1 MNKIFIGKTGDD
13 IMNEILKE
21 KCDLLVANRNAIKES
36 FKFEY
41 NVSCAVASLL
51 CCAKDRKAD
60 IDKIKECKKII
71 KKKTSMLSN
80 FRGNIFFT
88 TAAVLSLSDNPEKL
102 MDDINDVYKML
113 KDKGF
118 DGSEFLGLAAIIIAQ
133 RLDQYEPERV
143 AGKAFKIYKSI
154 KLKHKFLTGS
164 DDYAFTVML
173 AMNEKTVEE
182 IVEETERCYLELKK
196 DLSSGN
202 AVQSLSHVL
211 AMDERSYEEKC
222 QRVTI
227 IYNKLRDRGYKFGKG
242 SELVTLGVLEMID
255 CDIDELVDNIA
266 ETDIYLKSFSGFG
279 MSIGKQQRLMYAS
292 TLAAYVFIDS
302 VKNIESDVVISNSMI
317 NVLMTAQMAAI
328 SAGAAAAA
336 ASASSAN

>member
-1 MNKIFIGKTGDD
+1 M
-13 IMNEILKE
+13 MNEILKS
-21 KCDLLVANRNAIKES
+21 KCDLLIENRNEIKGA

-41 NVSCAVASLL
+41 NVACCIASLL
-51 CCAKDRKAD
+51 CCGKNRKAD
-60 IDKIKECKKII
+60 VDKIKKCKKII
-71 KKKTSMLSN
+71 KNKTSMLSN

-88 TAAVLSLSDNPEKL
+88 TATVLSLNDNPEKL

-133 RLDQYEPERV
+133 TLDQFEPERI

-154 KLKHKFLTGS
+154 KLKHKFLTSS

-173 AMNEKTVEE
+173 AMNDKTVEE
-182 IVEETERCYLELKK
+182 IVEEAERCYLELKK
-196 DLSSGN
+196 DLLSGN

-211 AMDERSYEEKC
+211 AMDEKNYEEKC
-222 QRVTI
+222 HKVTM
-227 IYNKLRDRGYKFGKG
+227 IYNKLCDKGYKFGKG

-255 CDIDELVDNIA
+255 CDIDKLVENIA
-266 ETDIYLKSFSGFG
+266 ETDEYIKKFTGFG

-292 TLAAYVFIDS
+292 TLAAYCYIDS
-302 VKNIESDVVISNSMI
+302 IKSIESDIVISNSMI

-336 ASASSAN
+336 AASSSAN